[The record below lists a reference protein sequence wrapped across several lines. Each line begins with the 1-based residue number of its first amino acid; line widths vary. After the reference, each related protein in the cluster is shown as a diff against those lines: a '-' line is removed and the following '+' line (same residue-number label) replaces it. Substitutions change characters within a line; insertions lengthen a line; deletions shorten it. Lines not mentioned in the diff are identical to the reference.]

1 MIFLTDLLSLNDEEK
16 VNTLTNGSPNV
27 AAR

>member
-1 MIFLTDLLSLNDEEK
+1 MIFLTALLRLNDEKK